1 MRKYSAMKGYK
12 LRKLIV
18 LLRQE
23 EGSVESTLVLIPLLV
38 LFLVALQ
45 IIVAINYRNLDL
57 SYAQSS
63 ASSSALNSSFST
75 SDEVVTFEDRSSG
88 QMLDLLI
95 SHQVRTIP
103 NLIPRLP
110 FFHSDRTR
118 QSDVEA
124 IAVIEELP

>member
-1 MRKYSAMKGYK
+1 MKGYK

-38 LFLVALQ
+38 LFLVAVQ

-63 ASSSALNSSFST
+63 ASSSALSSSFST
-75 SDEVVTFEDRSSG
+75 SDEIVTFEDRSSS
-88 QMLDLLI
+88 QRLDVLI
-95 SHQVRTIP
+95 SHQVRAIP

-110 FFHSDRTR
+110 FFHIDRTR
-118 QSDVEA
+118 QSNVEA
-124 IAVIEELP
+124 IAVVEELR

>member
-1 MRKYSAMKGYK
+1 MKGYK

-38 LFLVALQ
+38 LFLVAVQ

-75 SDEVVTFEDRSSG
+75 SDEV
-88 QMLDLLI
+88 
-95 SHQVRTIP
+95 
-103 NLIPRLP
+103 
-110 FFHSDRTR
+110 
-118 QSDVEA
+118 EA